1 MSVKLIEL
9 TKDLV
14 LSQISA
20 DEFETRFFDLWRRE
34 GDTGLLA
41 KDSKEVGECL
51 YIVFDL
57 AERYTSDIDRADYE
71 LDGESLKKEAKAALE
86 KFNFI

>member
-1 MSVKLIEL
+1 MKLIEL

-14 LSQISA
+14 LSQISIH
-20 DEFETRFFDLWRRE
+20 EFEARFFELWRSE
-34 GDTGLLA
+34 GDAGLLA

-51 YIVFDL
+51 YVIFDL
-57 AERYTSDIDRADYE
+57 AERYTSDIDRAEYE